1 MKKYFLL
8 LLFLFAG
15 TEIRSQEMNA
25 IDSAIIWQTQK
36 FRTILAKAYNN
47 HKDSVDIKKISEA
60 AFSAMLKTLDP
71 YSDYLPEEVY
81 TEYKANYSKTVRTTG
96 LSVVSI
102 SDTLYVLHVREG
114 STADSAGILPGD
126 MIIYMDGKSAIGMPV
141 KEASR
146 KFTVSDSVPK
156 PLNIVTKRYGTPG
169 LNEYFLMPKQM
180 PIISFS
186 SYFLLPGTDI
196 GFIKSKRFAKKSD
209 SVFHE
214 ILKKLIKQGAKKI
227 VFDIRGHYGGQ
238 VKEAADI
245 TDEFVP
251 EGKTITYI
259 EGKNNKYYQKY
270 VSEPDGLC
278 EGMPLVVLTD
288 NQTMSAA
295 EIFAGAIQDL
305 DLGIIVGDVTYGK
318 GMAQRTWS
326 FKDGSAFRLT
336 IGDYYSPIGRNI
348 QKPHNNE
355 KIEIDPAMK
364 LSLNDKALEDIEK
377 TLKRF
382 GSKNKI
388 PTFETPKGRI
398 VFGGGGIYPDYFVL
412 PDTTTL
418 LTRVLKSKNI
428 LIEATFEYLNIH
440 RDELLDKYGDDY
452 FKFFEEFTVSDE
464 MLRDMERV
472 SRRRNIWNESMFQT
486 DKEYLR
492 NYYKALLAYFLWG
505 DNAFY
510 LVETQTDNVLH
521 EGIKHL
527 SDAKKLIEGD

>member
-1 MKKYFLL
+1 MKKIFLL
-8 LLFLFAG
+8 LLFVFAG
-15 TEIRSQEMNA
+15 REIHSQEMSA
-25 IDSAIIWQTQK
+25 VDSAIVWQTQK
-36 FRTILAKAYNN
+36 FRTILVKAYNN

-71 YSDYLPEEVY
+71 YSDYLSKEVY
-81 TEYKANYSKTVRTTG
+81 TEYKANYSKTVRTNG

-102 SDTLYVLHVREG
+102 ADTLYVVHVRKG

-126 MIIYMDGKSAIGMPV
+126 KIIYMDGKSAIGVSV
-141 KEASR
+141 KEASS

-156 PLNIVTKRYGTPG
+156 PLNIVTKRYGSPG

-180 PIISFS
+180 PIISFTA
-186 SYFLLPGTDI
+186 YFLLPGTNI
-196 GFIKSKRFAKKSD
+196 GYIKSKRFSKKSD
-209 SVFHE
+209 SVFHH
-214 ILKKLIKQGAKKI
+214 ILQMLIEQGAEQFI
-227 VFDIRGHYGGQ
+227 FDIRGHYGGQ
-238 VKEAADI
+238 VKEAANI
-245 TDEFVP
+245 SDEFIP
-251 EGKTITYI
+251 EGETITYI
-259 EGKNNKYYQKY
+259 EGKNNKYFKKY
-270 VSEPDGLC
+270 ISEPDGLG

-305 DLGIIVGDVTYGK
+305 DKGVIVGDVTYGK

-348 QKPHNNE
+348 QKPHNKEN
-355 KIEIDPAMK
+355 IELDPAMK
-364 LSLNDKALEDIEK
+364 LALDKQALKNVEES
-377 TLKRF
+377 LKRF
-382 GSKNKI
+382 GGKTKI

-428 LIEATFEYLNIH
+428 LIEAAFEYLNQN
-440 RDELLDKYGDDY
+440 RDDILDKYGDDY
-452 FKFFEEFTVSDE
+452 IEFYDKYYVSDE
-464 MLRDMERV
+464 MLRDVERV

-492 NYYKALLAYFLWG
+492 NYFKALIAYFLWG
-505 DNAFY
+505 DKAFY
-510 LVETQTDNVLH
+510 LVETNTDEVLR

-527 SDAKKLIEGD
+527 SNAKKLIEN